1 MKRLVVTDAPGT
13 PVVLVTSYGDGGE
26 RIEIPLAPIRALKLA
41 RDLLD
46 AAESRL
52 RTQREAGEAVG

>member
-13 PVVLVTSYGDGGE
+13 PAVLVTAYDSDGG
-26 RIEIPLAPIRALKLA
+26 RIEVPMAPIRALKLA

-52 RTQREAGEAVG
+52 RTQREAGEAVR

>member
-1 MKRLVVTDAPGT
+1 MTAYD
-13 PVVLVTSYGDGGE
+13 SDGG
-26 RIEIPLAPIRALKLA
+26 RIEVPMAPIRALKLA

-52 RTQREAGEAVG
+52 RTQREAGEAVR